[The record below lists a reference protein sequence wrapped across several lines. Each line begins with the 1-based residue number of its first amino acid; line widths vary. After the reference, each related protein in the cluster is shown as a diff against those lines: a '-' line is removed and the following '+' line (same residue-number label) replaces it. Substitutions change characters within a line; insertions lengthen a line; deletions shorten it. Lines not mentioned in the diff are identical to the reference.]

1 MGKYKMKKSRSK
13 TQELDWASIEKMAL
27 KRFGIK
33 KFLPGQHDLIEAVLE
48 GKDAMG
54 VLPTGGGKSL
64 CFQLPSLFLD
74 GSTVVVSP
82 LIALMQD
89 QEGKADDLGI
99 DVSRMDSTLTTR
111 EERDALE
118 VIEEGNSRLI
128 YVTPERLE
136 NVEFLDML
144 KTTKIS
150 LFVVDEAHCV
160 SQWGHDFRPAYL
172 NLRHAITQLG
182 NPTILALTATAT
194 EEISQDIVKQ
204 LGLKNPLI
212 VRTGIARP
220 NLEFQVVQTVNEQM
234 KQQQL
239 LDLINEQ
246 SGSGIV
252 YTATIKAAEAISQ
265 WLKEQGI
272 NSSVYHGKVKSSER
286 EQIQNDFMDNT
297 IKVIVA
303 TKAFG
308 LGIDKPDVRFV
319 VHYQFPDSLESYY
332 QEAGRAGRDGQP
344 AQAVLLYQLEDKRIQ
359 SYFLGGKYPSR
370 DESWQILQA
379 FSRADGGQ
387 CSLTSLAELTE
398 VPSKKVKVIV
408 AHLEAAG
415 IIARKKKLVKVKDFE
430 SPESLD
436 SFLSEYETRHAS
448 DRDRLNEMMH
458 YGQTLQCRV
467 QFLKRYFQED
477 DLENCGKC
485 DNCKSPPMQA
495 SA

>member
-1 MGKYKMKKSRSK
+1 MKKSKSK
-13 TQELDWASIEKMAL
+13 RQELDWALIEKTTL
-27 KRFGIK
+27 KRFGIR
-33 KFLPGQHDLIEAVLE
+33 KFKPGQHDLIEAVLS
-48 GKDAMG
+48 GKDAVG

-64 CFQLPSLFLD
+64 CFQLPSMFLE

-99 DVSRMDSTLTTR
+99 DVSRMDSTLTTS
-111 EERDALE
+111 EEKHALE
-118 VIEEGNSRLI
+118 SIEEGNSRLI

-136 NVEFLDML
+136 NAEFLDML
-144 KTTKIS
+144 KTTTIS
-150 LFVVDEAHCV
+150 LFVIDEAHCV

-172 NLRHAITQLG
+172 NLRHAISVLG
-182 NPTILALTATAT
+182 RPPILALTATAT
-194 EEISQDIVKQ
+194 EEITDDMVKQ

-220 NLEFQVVQTVNEQM
+220 NLEFRVVQTVNEQM

-239 LDLINEQ
+239 LEIINAQ
-246 SGSGIV
+246 VGSGIV

-265 WLKEQGI
+265 WLNDQGVK
-272 NSSVYHGKVKSSER
+272 SAVYHGKRKTSER
-286 EQIQNDFMDNT
+286 VQIQNDFMDNSV
-297 IKVIVA
+297 KVIVA

-332 QEAGRAGRDGQP
+332 QEAGRAGRDGKP
-344 AQAVLLYQLEDKRIQ
+344 AHAVLLYQLEDKRIQ

-370 DESWQILQA
+370 EDSWQIYQA
-379 FSRADGGQ
+379 FSKAENGQ
-387 CSLTSLAELTE
+387 CTLTTLAEMTE
-398 VPSKKVKVIV
+398 VASKKVKVIV

-415 IIARKKKLVKVKDFE
+415 IIARKKKLVKIQDFE
-430 SPESLD
+430 TPEILD

-467 QFLKRYFQED
+467 QFLKNYFQEED
-477 DLENCGKC
+477 SVSCGNC
-485 DNCKSPPMQA
+485 DNCKGSPLLA